1 MSGLAFSVLAAP
13 AGGGAAWAQQVRGFE
28 DDGWHAVLVPDT
40 LWTPSPFPALAAAA
54 SVTTTLRLRPW
65 VLAAPTRTTGAL
77 VREVKTVQQ
86 LSDGRFELG
95 IGTGR
100 PDAEQ
105 EAQRLGAAWGTPGE
119 RIATL
124 EQAVTAVRDQVDPA
138 PPVVVAASG
147 PRMLA
152 LAGRL
157 ADRVAPALPPT
168 ATAEA
173 FERAVGALQ
182 AGPPS
187 GRGYRAS
194 RRRWSAWVTGS
205 RAGSSG
211 RA

>member
-1 MSGLAFSVLAAP
+1 MLPVRSAVVATPDTS
-13 AGGGAAWAQQVRGFE
+13 AGKWTDVVRALE
-28 DDGWHAVLVPDT
+28 TAGWETLLVPDT

-157 ADRVAPALPPT
+157 ADRVAPALPPA

-173 FERAVGALQ
+173 
-182 AGPPS
+182 
-187 GRGYRAS
+187 
-194 RRRWSAWVTGS
+194 
-205 RAGSSG
+205 
-211 RA
+211 